1 MAAGIC
7 AGYIFFDEKKDTTK
21 IGKVVLDVVHVQ
33 QWSSARTQTSSQVT
47 YRGWFR
53 IQEFH

>member
-1 MAAGIC
+1 MCGL
-7 AGYIFFDEKKDTTK
+7 YIFNEKKETTK
-21 IGKVVLDVVHVQ
+21 IGEVLLDAVHVQ
-33 QWSSARTQTSSQVT
+33 QRSSARTQTSSQVT